1 MSDKSNKHGFPSNV
15 LTKVSVVCTQ
25 PRRVAAIAVAER
37 VAVERG
43 EQLGRSVG
51 FQVRMEHKLPR
62 QQGSILYCTA
72 GILLQRMQNDRR
84 LKQFTHIVLDEVH
97 ERDVMVDLIL
107 VILKQV
113 KHVKGLNPFMLFNT
127 GAARKTRHACS
138 LDVCHIER
146 LHVLQLFGRLPHTS
160 YPWLHVPCAG
170 ALP

>member
-1 MSDKSNKHGFPSNV
+1 MSDKSTRHGYPFNV
-15 LTKVSVVCTQ
+15 LVKVSVVCTQ

-113 KHVKGLNPFMLFNT
+113 PQ
-127 GAARKTRHACS
+127 R
-138 LDVCHIER
+138 
-146 LHVLQLFGRLPHTS
+146 
-160 YPWLHVPCAG
+160 
-170 ALP
+170 

>member
-1 MSDKSNKHGFPSNV
+1 MLQVPQYILDEAVSSGCGSKVRNNFCLISQLNTAI

-72 GILLQRMQNDRR
+72 GILLQRMQNDRS

-113 KHVKGLNPFMLFNT
+113 VQ
-127 GAARKTRHACS
+127 C
-138 LDVCHIER
+138 
-146 LHVLQLFGRLPHTS
+146 
-160 YPWLHVPCAG
+160 
-170 ALP
+170 

>member
-1 MSDKSNKHGFPSNV
+1 MFDKSNSYPFNV
-15 LTKVSVVCTQ
+15 LVKVSVVCTQ

-113 KHVKGLNPFMLFNT
+113 P
-127 GAARKTRHACS
+127 
-138 LDVCHIER
+138 
-146 LHVLQLFGRLPHTS
+146 
-160 YPWLHVPCAG
+160 PC
-170 ALP
+170 